1 PPRDPVCDAAARL
14 PASERPDLTAMTGF
28 SFVVARAIRTK
39 FFGFP
44 KFSMY
49 ARTILVSGSARHDAS
64 RSFRLTWALFP
75 REQNFAKPTPS
86 VLACSRMAMPSAPD
100 RKSHV

>member
-1 PPRDPVCDAAARL
+1 MEPARSTPVCANTASAARSDPPRDPVCDAAARL

-49 ARTILVSGSARHDAS
+49 ARPILVSGWTRQDVRKWARLPWG
-64 RSFRLTWALFP
+64 FLP
-75 REQNFAKPTPS
+75 RAQDLETT
-86 VLACSRMAMPSAPD
+86 
-100 RKSHV
+100 